1 MDSIIGREEERKNL
15 LRLYGENKSE
25 FVLVMGRKRVGK
37 TFLINQTFQ
46 DRIVFRH
53 IGLSPLALGK
63 VSSKKKLQ
71 RQLIAF
77 QVSLIN
83 PGFED
88 APLPEDWMHAFLLLE
103 KFLDRVDKDKRLL
116 IFLDEL
122 TWLDTEGSLFI
133 TALEFF
139 WNSWACHQDRVM
151 LIGAGSATSWM
162 ENALIHN
169 KGGLYGRITYQIHL
183 NPFTLHECE
192 EYYHYRRIEMSR
204 YDATLCY
211 MVLGGIPY
219 YLNYL
224 DASLSLPQNIDRIL
238 FADNAPLQGEFD
250 LLFSSI
256 FTNAGRMKDIISV
269 LIEKSIGLTRMEL
282 TKKLHI
288 YLHGRAV
295 PVRKQFLKMTS
306 SMLF

>member
-1 MDSIIGREEERKNL
+1 
-15 LRLYGENKSE
+15 
-25 FVLVMGRKRVGK
+25 
-37 TFLINQTFQ
+37 
-46 DRIVFRH
+46 
-53 IGLSPLALGK
+53 
-63 VSSKKKLQ
+63 
-71 RQLIAF
+71 
-77 QVSLIN
+77 
-83 PGFED
+83 
-88 APLPEDWMHAFLLLE
+88 
-103 KFLDRVDKDKRLL
+103 
-116 IFLDEL
+116 
-122 TWLDTEGSLFI
+122 
-133 TALEFF
+133 
-139 WNSWACHQDRVM
+139 M

-204 YDATLCY
+204 YDAPLCY

-288 YLHGRAV
+288 SSGGSLIRNLASLMQSGFVMRYVPFLGSRRKEYYKLLDPFCLFYLC
-295 PVRKQFLKMTS
+295 F
-306 SMLF
+306 